1 MKSNDNE
8 IPARPGNKE
17 VEEIVIA
24 ILDIEEHCNKTK
36 GGKPPKA
43 KKYTIR
49 IDRTK
54 YTVDVPS
61 MTGEGILA
69 LAGKTP
75 ASKFLLNQRKHGGVV
90 VPIQP
95 QEVVD
100 FTAPGVERFFTLP
113 KDQTEGT
120 VAEVVRRR
128 QFKLPEDDTVGL
140 NIEGHDWE
148 TVSGN
153 WVLVHGFPAP
163 DGYNVR
169 EVSVAIQI
177 PPGYPSAQLDMAY
190 FYPPLSLTSGRAIPA
205 ITMQAIDGKAWQRWS
220 RHYTGQNPWIV
231 GEYNVL
237 THLQLVRTW
246 MERELTRS

>member
-1 MKSNDNE
+1 MNGKKNE
-8 IPARPGNKE
+8 GSTEPQIE
-17 VEEIVIA
+17 VLEIIEIV
-24 ILDIEEHCNKTK
+24 DVEDHCNKTK

-43 KKYTIR
+43 QKYGIR

-54 YTVDVPS
+54 YTVDVPG
-61 MTGEGILA
+61 MIEEQMLT

-75 ASKFLLNQRKHGGVV
+75 TSKYLLNQRKHGGVI
-90 VPIQP
+90 VPIKP
-95 QEVVD
+95 GEYVD

-113 KDQTEGT
+113 KDQTEGA
-120 VAEVVRRR
+120 VAELVRRR
-128 QFKLPEDDTVGL
+128 QFKLPEDDSVGL
-140 NIEGHDWE
+140 NIEGCDWE
-148 TVSGN
+148 TIAGN
-153 WVLVHGFPAP
+153 WLLVHGFAVP
-163 DGYNVR
+163 DGYKVR

-190 FYPPLSLTSGRAIPA
+190 FYPALSLTSGRGIPA
-205 ITMQAIDGKAWQRWS
+205 ISTQAIDGKAWQRWS

-246 MERELTRS
+246 LERELTRS